1 MKYILAIIGV
11 TIAYIFTITIALLV
25 GLWNFRF
32 IMLKEELKSYKIAIA
47 RLLWNGFK
55 INIY

>member
-11 TIAYIFTITIALLV
+11 TIAYIFTIVIALLV
-25 GLWNFRF
+25 GIWHGKFFL
-32 IMLKEELKSYKIAIA
+32 LKEELRSYKLAIA